1 LRNVAELQAMLS
13 VKSSE
18 SHGQTVGLRE
28 EIKEIQRKYR
38 VAEERCEE
46 LTSAVPEATRPLLRQ
61 IQSLQSQMQER
72 AAAFGETEASFKK
85 RLRDGELSAARLH
98 AENEQLDE
106 AQHALELASAEWETK
121 VKVLKD
127 RLEGAEERVQAGLTR
142 AEELT
147 RQLRQRESQ
156 ATAAEEQLQK
166 ALDKGDEAAR
176 KARSERDEGLRE
188 MTADLQAQTRQREN
202 LEQSVQEL
210 HRKLEAAGEAAEG
223 GNQPVYITKAVEEV
237 RAPPTP
243 AVDPYAQKAWSPLVM
258 EDKAA
263 MASTVEMLRSIAR
276 QKDGEIAS
284 LREQLRAAS
293 FAQNDLSE
301 EMVRITQRLGAAQ
314 VTVQS
319 AHSFKT
325 QLKTLSLR
333 HAAALQLIGEKD
345 DELED
350 LTQDLQHVKDVFRN
364 QTATL
369 LGQIEALTGPKSLPQ

>member
-1 LRNVAELQAMLS
+1 
-13 VKSSE
+13 
-18 SHGQTVGLRE
+18 LRE
-28 EIKEIQRKYR
+28 EIKELQRKYR

-61 IQSLQSQMQER
+61 IQSLQANMQER
-72 AAAFGETEASFKK
+72 ATAFGETEAGFKK

-98 AENEQLDE
+98 AENEELDE
-106 AQHALELASAEWETK
+106 AQHAMELAAAEWETK

-147 RQLRQRESQ
+147 RQLRQREAQ
-156 ATAAEEQLQK
+156 ATAAEEQLQT

-176 KARSERDEGLRE
+176 KARSERDDGLRE
-188 MTADLQAQTRQREN
+188 MQGDLQAQTRQREQ
-202 LEQSVQEL
+202 LEQRVQEL
-210 HRKLEAAGEAAEG
+210 SRKLEMEG
-223 GNQPVYITKAVEEV
+223 GKSEAGSAGSVLTIKHVAEEARAQRIPEEELPVA
-237 RAPPTP
+237 
-243 AVDPYAQKAWSPLVM
+243 KAWSPLVM

-263 MASTVEMLRSIAR
+263 YSTTVEMLRAMTR
-276 QKDGEIAS
+276 QKDGEITS
-284 LREQLRAAS
+284 LREQLRTAAYS
-293 FAQNDLSE
+293 QNDLSE

-314 VTVQS
+314 AAAQS
-319 AHSFKT
+319 ATNFKQ

-350 LTQDLQHVKDVFRN
+350 LTQDLRHVQDVFRN
-364 QTATL
+364 QTTTL
-369 LGQIEALTGPKSLPQ
+369 LAQIASLAGPAPEVGGD